1 MAWGHDTIAAPGQL
15 SPTDAGLT
23 APLPRPVPPSPS
35 HSVDKFCAGFDFTL
49 FGTPQM
55 SSILDTREEALKEM
69 GALLENG
76 PKPTVAAVEGAC
88 LGGGCELAMACSA
101 RVSAKGEQVCKLGQL
116 ARFL

>member
-1 MAWGHDTIAAPGQL
+1 MAAPGQL
-15 SPTDAGLT
+15 SPADASP
-23 APLPRPVPPSPS
+23 PLPRPLPPSSS
-35 HSVDKFCAGFDFTL
+35 HAADKFCAGFDFTL

-55 SSILDTREEALKEM
+55 SSILDTREDALKEM

-101 RVSAKGEQVCKLGQL
+101 RVSAKGESQVRKLGQL

>member
-1 MAWGHDTIAAPGQL
+1 
-15 SPTDAGLT
+15 
-23 APLPRPVPPSPS
+23 
-35 HSVDKFCAGFDFTL
+35 
-49 FGTPQM
+49 M